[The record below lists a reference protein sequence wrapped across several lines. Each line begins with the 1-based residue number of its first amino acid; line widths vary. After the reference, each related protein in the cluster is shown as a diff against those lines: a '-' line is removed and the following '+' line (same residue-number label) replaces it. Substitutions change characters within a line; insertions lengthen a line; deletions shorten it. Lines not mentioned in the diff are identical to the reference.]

1 VAGRRHFFGSGDCP
15 VCPLSHPATRA
26 PPKPYAH
33 PNLRTQPSSYPLRWR
48 LGFDAAVSHLSLDF
62 DHRLR
67 EVCPSGIDVYF
78 ENVGGKVFAT
88 VLPLLNNFARVPVCG
103 LIAHYNDTELP
114 AGPNRV
120 PLLMRAI
127 LANRLTVRGF
137 LRGDFIAQQGAFFDD
152 MVGWIRE
159 GKIKYRE
166 DVVEGLEEAPKA
178 FQKLFRGDNFGKLL
192 VRVAAE

>member
-1 VAGRRHFFGSGDCP
+1 VVGIAGAQTKCDY
-15 VCPLSHPATRA
+15 VV
-26 PPKPYAH
+26 
-33 PNLRTQPSSYPLRWR
+33 NE

-78 ENVGGKVFAT
+78 ENVGGKVFET

-159 GKIKYRE
+159 GKIKYWE

-178 FQKLFRGDNFGKLL
+178 FQKLFRGDNLGKLL